1 MKNISLRKMNEE
13 EFRLYFKNKIERYSD
28 VLSENVHEEGEIPSS
43 KARKQLNNLL
53 PEGRKT
59 PNHYLF
65 NIYKDEQTIGFVWIK
80 VEVEKKSAF
89 LYEIF
94 ILEEYRAKGFG
105 TAVINIIEDW
115 LKEKEINYFK
125 LHVFGNNTG
134 AYKLYERL
142 GFGIAGINMLKSIY

>member
-1 MKNISLRKMNEE
+1 MCFLNYTLKFSATPILT
-13 EFRLYFKNKIERYSD
+13 
-28 VLSENVHEEGEIPSS
+28 EGE
-43 KARKQLNNLL
+43 A
-53 PEGRKT
+53 
-59 PNHYLF
+59 
-65 NIYKDEQTIGFVWIK
+65 DQTIGFVWLK

-105 TAVINIIEDW
+105 TTVIHIIEDW

-125 LHVFGNNTG
+125 LHVFGSNEG